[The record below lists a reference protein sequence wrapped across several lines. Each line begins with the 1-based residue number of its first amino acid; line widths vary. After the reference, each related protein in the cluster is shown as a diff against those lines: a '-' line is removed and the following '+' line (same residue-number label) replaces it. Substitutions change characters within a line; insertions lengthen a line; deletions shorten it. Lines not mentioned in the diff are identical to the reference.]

1 MADYGKLLVNVT
13 TDTGQF
19 PIQNARVTIYVIETT
34 IPVNR
39 QLLEGE
45 QRVDEQ
51 SPGQQLSEGVSEANP
66 EDSIIPDVESRM
78 EGSVNGSVY
87 STMVRCAMPGNPSA
101 SQLLYEVQVDMTNG
115 NVTQTRVLTDNQV
128 TTFNLW

>member
-51 SPGQQLSEGVSEANP
+51 SPGQQKCNHDL
-66 EDSIIPDVESRM
+66 R
-78 EGSVNGSVY
+78 
-87 STMVRCAMPGNPSA
+87 
-101 SQLLYEVQVDMTNG
+101 
-115 NVTQTRVLTDNQV
+115 
-128 TTFNLW
+128 TTLRSGYAPAGTP

>member
-19 PIQNARVTIYVIETT
+19 PIQNAKVTIYVIETT
-34 IPVNR
+34 IPVNQ

-51 SPGQQLSEGVSEANP
+51 SPGQQLSEGVRTAKP
-66 EDSIIPDVESRM
+66 EGSMIPDVESRM
-78 EGSVNGSVY
+78 EGSTANSSDPARQTGENEDSLPGTTNQVEERATY
-87 STMVRCAMPGNPSA
+87 STTPTDIFRQADITIPS
-101 SQLLYEVQVDMTNG
+101 
-115 NVTQTRVLTDNQV
+115 
-128 TTFNLW
+128 